1 MNANYSTP
9 ARVKLSAFI
18 GAVVASV
25 VILGSTVAGTRPPRA
40 RRRPAERGALIRAA
54 TGPATRSARPAQYP
68 REPGFGRAFASVCT
82 ARREQRCRRS
92 RRRALLPTY
101 NGG

>member
-25 VILGSTVAGTRPPRA
+25 VILGSTVAGMQPTDEFNGHLVAHGACRHHGRLKRDGDPLSAA
-40 RRRPAERGALIRAA
+40 R
-54 TGPATRSARPAQYP
+54 
-68 REPGFGRAFASVCT
+68 
-82 ARREQRCRRS
+82 
-92 RRRALLPTY
+92 
-101 NGG
+101 

>member
-25 VILGSTVAGTRPPRA
+25 VILGSTVAGMQPRSDDA
-40 RRRPAERGALIRAA
+40 SQVVALERI
-54 TGPATRSARPAQYP
+54 TITATR
-68 REPGFGRAFASVCT
+68 T
-82 ARREQRCRRS
+82 
-92 RRRALLPTY
+92 
-101 NGG
+101 N